1 MEYEELENKV
11 ITWAEDRKILQNSN
25 AIKQISKTQEEL
37 DETLDAL
44 KRLEQGEE
52 SILEVADGIGDMLV
66 TIILLAKIVGL
77 DSVSCLSDAYEEIK
91 NRKGKMVDGLFVKE
105 KKEDDKYADD
115 LILTKKD
122 KANIER
128 KERMLEAEKEDR
140 KYKPKIF
147 NL

>member
-1 MEYEELENKV
+1 MNKNMKYEELQKKV
-11 ITWAEDRKILQNSN
+11 IEWAKDRNILENSN

-77 DSVSCLSDAYEEIK
+77 DSVDCLADAYDEIK
-91 NRKGKMVDGLFVKE
+91 DRKGKMVNGLFVKE
-105 KKEDDKYADD
+105 K
-115 LILTKKD
+115 
-122 KANIER
+122 
-128 KERMLEAEKEDR
+128 
-140 KYKPKIF
+140 
-147 NL
+147 